1 MDKLNRRFVSCVV
14 ALLIAVVAPMA
25 TAQTPTPGPS
35 GIEGVI
41 MVSPSRPGPIRKD
54 RPSAGPAANLEFIV
68 KKEEAQVASF
78 TTDVEGRFRVLLPP
92 GHYVVLREDAGARV
106 GHWRF
111 EADVKAGEVI
121 KVQWTGDSGM
131 H

>member
-1 MDKLNRRFVSCVV
+1 MDRRFVSCVITV
-14 ALLIAVVAPMA
+14 LIAVVVPMV
-25 TAQTPTPGPS
+25 TAQTPTPRLS

-41 MVSPSRPGPIRKD
+41 MVSPNRPGPIQKD
-54 RPSAGPAANLEFIV
+54 RPSAGPVANVEFVV
-68 KKEEAQVASF
+68 KKEEARVASF
-78 TTDVEGRFRVLLPP
+78 TTDGEGRFRVLLPP
-92 GHYVVLREDAGARV
+92 GHYTVLREDAGARV

-131 H
+131 R